1 MLKKKILKRK
11 SKSLKKTSL
20 GMIDKAVLK
29 DKLLREQ
36 WKVQKRR
43 SALTNAK
50 IEIEELKEQLDHP
63 DYYGDGYHDSPTF
76 AGQREEAQLKSDSA
90 DKLIHEIDSIAAF
103 YIGFV
108 TCMSAVATLGLI
120 ILLMSV
126 A

>member
-1 MLKKKILKRK
+1 
-11 SKSLKKTSL
+11 
-20 GMIDKAVLK
+20 MIDKEVLE
-29 DKLLREQ
+29 DKLLQEQ
-36 WKVQKRR
+36 WKELNKRIE
-43 SALTNAK
+43 LTNAK

-103 YIGFV
+103 FIGFV
-108 TCMSAVATLGLI
+108 MCMSAVATLGLI

-126 A
+126 SHV